1 MKQFINMSWSI
12 SSKASFVEFPQFQK
26 FQFQNLTTVIF
37 WYDLQEVDR
46 EVIDSIR
53 SVQREYIDKRGVEH
67 NFTEVSSTKHFTT
80 HPQVTVLEFFL
91 TI

>member
-1 MKQFINMSWSI
+1 MSNSHNFKKK
-12 SSKASFVEFPQFQK
+12 S
-26 FQFQNLTTVIF
+26 QNLTTVIF

-80 HPQVTVLEFFL
+80 HPQVNFSSQFKYSIKGENDEN
-91 TI
+91 IQN

>member
-1 MKQFINMSWSI
+1 MSNSHNFKKK
-12 SSKASFVEFPQFQK
+12 S
-26 FQFQNLTTVIF
+26 QNLTTVIF

-67 NFTEVSSTKHFTT
+67 NFTEVSSTKHLTT

-91 TI
+91 TIEVLDQGRK

>member
-1 MKQFINMSWSI
+1 MSNSHNFKKK
-12 SSKASFVEFPQFQK
+12 S
-26 FQFQNLTTVIF
+26 QNLTTVIF

-67 NFTEVSSTKHFTT
+67 NFTEVSSTKHLTT
-80 HPQVTVLEFFL
+80 HPQVSLRIFPHNLSTRSREKMMRIFK
-91 TI
+91 IEN

>member
-1 MKQFINMSWSI
+1 MSNSHNFKKK
-12 SSKASFVEFPQFQK
+12 S
-26 FQFQNLTTVIF
+26 QNLTTVIF

-67 NFTEVSSTKHFTT
+67 NFTEVSSTKHYTT
-80 HPQVTVLEFFL
+80 QIFPHNLSTRSREKMMRIFK
-91 TI
+91 IEN